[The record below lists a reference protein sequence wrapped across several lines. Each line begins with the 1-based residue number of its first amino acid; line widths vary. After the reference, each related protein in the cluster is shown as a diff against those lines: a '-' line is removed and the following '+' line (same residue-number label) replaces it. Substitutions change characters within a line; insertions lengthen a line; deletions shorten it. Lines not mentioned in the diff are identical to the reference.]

1 MIQLLSQGAVALV
14 LLYGGA
20 LALILGLV
28 LLVLYRRMMGRLMR
42 GVPSVEPGD
51 DREDGPRRSPSSRLA
66 YTVETSKQAPA
77 KLGPGSAAGVDP
89 ELGCAAVYV
98 AAGIAFGLV
107 ATVLLFAFSGTEFLP
122 LRTAVVAW
130 AYAWPMVLTLNLL
143 WGPDRR
149 RQLATVVGYAG
160 VVALFCLW
168 SLATD
173 STPLQRGPVTFPAFA
188 SPALLWA
195 LYAAPSAFL
204 LLFLNRAVRAIG
216 PVLLIFAA
224 FVFLGRHIAIVLLG
238 SSTGLQAWSWVRAS
252 LDVGVD
258 TSWLAVMGAGL
269 AAGGY
274 FGWLAVGRLAEA
286 YAARRFSDQM
296 LIVDTI
302 WLLQTLMLCSSL
314 ALERGAW
321 GIAGLLAFAA
331 YKAVTVVGF
340 RRRSAKLDSQPLR
353 LLLLRVF
360 GFGRRSSR
368 LMDLIAARWR
378 YIGSIGLIA
387 APDVAAR
394 TIEPGKLLA
403 FVRGRLRQLFVHDRG
418 ELAERLA
425 AMHDRRD
432 LDGRFRVNELFCAG
446 DIWRSAVQALMA
458 DAHVVVMDLRSF
470 GHQNQGCAFEL
481 QTLLDVVPLERL
493 VLLVDGT
500 TELPFLKQ
508 VLDTRWQ
515 ELRVELAERSGRRA
529 HGAPDSG
536 QRLECLDYPR
546 VHANGSRHP
555 SAGVGS
561 VAGRG
566 VRPRPT
572 EPGSRSPGRCR
583 RSAP

>member
-14 LLYGGA
+14 LLYGPA

-28 LLVLYRRMMGRLMR
+28 LPAPLPAHDGAPMR

-51 DREDGPRRSPSSRLA
+51 DREDVPRRFPSSRLA

-89 ELGCAAVYV
+89 ELGCAAVDV

-107 ATVLLFAFSGTEFLP
+107 ATVLLFAFSGTNLLP

-130 AYAWPMVLTLNLL
+130 AYAWPMWCSRSISCGGPIAVGSSRPSSATPVLSRCSVC
-143 WGPDRR
+143 GP
-149 RQLATVVGYAG
+149 
-160 VVALFCLW
+160 
-168 SLATD
+168 SPPD

-224 FVFLGRHIAIVLLG
+224 FVFLGRHFAIVCWG
-238 SSTGLQAWSWVRAS
+238 AQPAQAWSWVRAS

-302 WLLQTLMLCSSL
+302 WLLQTLMLL
-314 ALERGAW
+314 QPRARAGRVGDRGVTRV
-321 GIAGLLAFAA
+321 AA

-340 RRRSAKLDSQPLR
+340 RGARPARARNLCASCCFGCSA
-353 LLLLRVF
+353 
-360 GFGRRSSR
+360 
-368 LMDLIAARWR
+368 
-378 YIGSIGLIA
+378 
-387 APDVAAR
+387 
-394 TIEPGKLLA
+394 
-403 FVRGRLRQLFVHDRG
+403 
-418 ELAERLA
+418 
-425 AMHDRRD
+425 
-432 LDGRFRVNELFCAG
+432 
-446 DIWRSAVQALMA
+446 SA
-458 DAHVVVMDLRSF
+458 
-470 GHQNQGCAFEL
+470 
-481 QTLLDVVPLERL
+481 
-493 VLLVDGT
+493 
-500 TELPFLKQ
+500 
-508 VLDTRWQ
+508 
-515 ELRVELAERSGRRA
+515 
-529 HGAPDSG
+529 GAP
-536 QRLECLDYPR
+536 
-546 VHANGSRHP
+546 
-555 SAGVGS
+555 VGS
-561 VAGRG
+561 W
-566 VRPRPT
+566 T
-572 EPGSRSPGRCR
+572 
-583 RSAP
+583 